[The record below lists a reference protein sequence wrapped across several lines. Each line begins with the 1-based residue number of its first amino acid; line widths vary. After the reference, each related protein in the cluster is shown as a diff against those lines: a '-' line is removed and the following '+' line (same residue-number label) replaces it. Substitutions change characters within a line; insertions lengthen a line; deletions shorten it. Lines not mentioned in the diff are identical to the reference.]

1 MKKIMTLLCALLIGM
16 LAVQAQNTQSD
27 DYHADGIYY
36 GSYFGIRSDGVTV
49 NTGSLQ
55 YAVNYISE
63 KGGGTLILWVGR
75 YLTGSVELK
84 SNVTIQL
91 QEGAVLVGVSSPYD
105 YAGKTNKALFWA
117 DGQENIT
124 ITGMG
129 VIDGMG
135 TTVQQQTKVQ
145 MDKGYLT
152 GTEAANQVSLI
163 AFSNCKNVKVEGITM
178 KNAFGHVQVY
188 DKCQDVALNNLTV
201 RSQVVKATNGV
212 QVSGCTNVTC
222 DNTFFDVTG
231 FPVASKAGSK
241 NVKLSKCT
249 AADGRKT
256 LLYTM

>member
-1 MKKIMTLLCALLIGM
+1 MTLLCALLIGM

-63 KGGGTLILWVGR
+63 QGGGTLILWVGR

-91 QEGAVLVGVSSPYD
+91 QEGAVLVGVPSPYD
-105 YAGKTNKALFWA
+105 YTKGLLWA

-129 VIDGMG
+129 VIDGSG
-135 TTVQQQTKVQ
+135 ATVQQQTAAQ
-145 MDKGYLT
+145 LAKGYLT

-163 AFSNCKNVKVEGITM
+163 SFSNCKNVKVEGITL

-201 RSQVVKATNGV
+201 RSQVVKGTNGV

-231 FPVASKAGSK
+231 TPFISTSSKG
-241 NVKLSKCT
+241 VKLTKCNT
-249 AADGRKT
+249 ADGKT
-256 LLYTM
+256 LKINNL